1 MMQFYERL
9 SNKLVIYDPLN
20 RPILNDDEED
30 MGTTRDDLIKEINEM
45 DQLNP
50 NDLDI
55 MISPDNQDL
64 LEDLFEK
71 KDKEVKTIYDEMQKE
86 AQSE

>member
-1 MMQFYERL
+1 
-9 SNKLVIYDPLN
+9 
-20 RPILNDDEED
+20 
-30 MGTTRDDLIKEINEM
+30 M
-45 DQLNP
+45 DQLNS

-71 KDKEVKTIYDEMQKE
+71 KDKEVQTICDDMLKE
-86 AQSE
+86 A